1 MINLRK
7 MKADEYPAYCDYFIA
22 DYGDDLTQNHG
33 HSIEMATK
41 LAQQALLRS
50 FPDGV
55 ESKQHDLLCIEL
67 NSNGILTV
75 IGYLWHSI
83 KVSDASTFIY
93 DFYIQAEY
101 RGSGYGKQAIGE
113 LENLLA
119 AINIEQ
125 IQLRVAFN
133 NQRALALYEEV
144 GFTISGYNMSK
155 KIPSK

>member
-41 LAQQALLRS
+41 LAQQALLSS

-67 NSNGILTV
+67 NSNG
-75 IGYLWHSI
+75 SFN
-83 KVSDASTFIY
+83 SDW
-93 DFYIQAEY
+93 
-101 RGSGYGKQAIGE
+101 
-113 LENLLA
+113 LPL
-119 AINIEQ
+119 
-125 IQLRVAFN
+125 AFN
-133 NQRALALYEEV
+133 QSQRCIDVYL
-144 GFTISGYNMSK
+144 
-155 KIPSK
+155 